1 MTFVLVRVN
10 KSNDYNVNLH
20 YCNCHQRALGNKTA
34 CILSFFL
41 NWKCCSYSNPQWLTC
56 TQILVEYPP
65 PWGATLCVCE
75 KKPLVAGEGIPILLV
90 IWEPRRTGNPR
101 TRGTLSIQPKFLPVR
116 PGKVVHL
123 KRWTSFFETFPV
135 GPNRSTEFLTE
146 ISWNFGWMDRTRGYP
161 VHASSTS
168 HTGHPYNG
176 FGSFG
181 VRSGI
186 GN

>member
-41 NWKCCSYSNPQWLTC
+41 KLKVLFLFKPSVADL
-56 TQILVEYPP
+56 YPNISRVP
-65 PWGATLCVCE
+65 SPRGTTLPVCE
-75 KKPLVAGEGIPILLV
+75 KKSLVAGEGIPILLV

-101 TRGTLSIQPKFLPVR
+101 TRGTLSIQPKFRPIR

-135 GPNRSTEFLTE
+135 GPNRSIEFLTE
-146 ISWNFGWMDRTRGYP
+146 ISGNFG
-161 VHASSTS
+161 
-168 HTGHPYNG
+168 
-176 FGSFG
+176 
-181 VRSGI
+181 
-186 GN
+186 